1 MVEMVTD
8 GMVQVTSRWCGR
20 LKVSYLGL
28 WLTCLWAQSQT
39 LSLQAL
45 YQAIQERHPL
55 WRAITLGPDIAAAQL
70 QATRSVWDPVLSA
83 SYTAKDFKNQLYY
96 TLFNADLK
104 VPIWNAFDLKAL
116 YEKTFGFS
124 LNPEDL
130 TPDAGLVGVGLSI
143 PLGQGLLIDYR
154 RAAIEKAKLYFRLSY
169 PERQLLAANFLYEV
183 AVDYWGWFSAYY
195 KAQVYQQQLWVA
207 ESRYRFLKEAFLQGE
222 ASRFDTLEA
231 ALEVALRRQQLQNAQ
246 GELIKKALL
255 VARHLWPPDEESL
268 EAFPARYVPDS
279 ALPYLPPEKWVE
291 LVNTHPKLQIYELK
305 RRILQIERRWAAEQL
320 RPRLQVDYA
329 FLRDPKKWEVGWSR
343 PFETNYK
350 LAITFGMPL
359 YLRQA
364 RGQLSETRLRMLQL
378 ESEQLFE
385 ARSLYSKALGQK
397 ALIDALYEQL
407 KAQESVVQGLFELIA
422 LENERFRAGESDLFV
437 INRRERE
444 AFSALLNLYDLYARY
459 GMAVA
464 EFGAIVAWVP

>member
-1 MVEMVTD
+1 M
-8 GMVQVTSRWCGR
+8 RA
-20 LKVSYLGL
+20 LL
-28 WLTCLWAQSQT
+28 WLGACLWAQTQT
-39 LSLQAL
+39 FSLRAL

-55 WRAITLGPDIAAAQL
+55 WRAIMIQPDAAAASL
-70 QATRSVWDPVLSA
+70 QATQSAWDPTLSA
-83 SYTAKDFKNQLYY
+83 SYTGKDFKNQLYY
-96 TLFNADLK
+96 TLLNADLK
-104 VPIWNAFDLKAL
+104 VPLYNAFDLKAL

-124 LNPEDL
+124 LNPEDI

-154 RAAIEKAKLYFRLSY
+154 RTAIEKARLYFRMSY
-169 PERQLLAANFLYEV
+169 PERQLTAANFLYEV

-195 KAQVYQQQLWVA
+195 KAQVFQQQLLVA
-207 ESRYRFLKEAFLQGE
+207 QDRYSFLKEAFLQGE

-231 ALEVALRRQQLQNAQ
+231 ALEVALRRQQLQNARA
-246 GELIKKALL
+246 ELTKKALL
-255 VARHLWPPDEESL
+255 VARHLWLEDENTLST
-268 EAFPARYVPDS
+268 FPARYKPDS
-279 ALPYLPPEKWVE
+279 TLPYLPTSTWVE

-305 RRILQIERRWAAEQL
+305 RRIVQIERRWAAEQL

-329 FLRDPKKWEVGWSR
+329 FLRDPTQWQVGWSR

-350 LAITFGMPL
+350 LTVTFAMPL

-364 RGQLSETRLRMLQL
+364 RGQLTEARLRLLQL
-378 ESEQLFE
+378 ESEQLYE
-385 ARSLYSKALGQK
+385 ARSLYTKSLGQLT
-397 ALIDALYEQL
+397 LIDSLYQQL
-407 KAQESVVQGLFELIA
+407 KEQETIVQGLFALVA

-444 AFSALLNLYDLYARY
+444 AFSALISLYDLYARY
-459 GMAVA
+459 GLAVA